1 MNENENNK
9 GTNEGFLSRWS
20 RRKQESPEEQSEAL
34 EPTTELLTE
43 SNTRRSPDDRILNS
57 PQSELE
63 SGASPNNEVPPP
75 LTDEDMPDLE
85 KMDQHSDY
93 SGFMSSKVSDG
104 LRKLALR
111 KLFQGDDF
119 NIRDG
124 LDEYD
129 DDYTK
134 FEPLGDIVTS
144 DMKHMIEVEAR
155 RELERTAT
163 REEPAMIE
171 MTPRE
176 TALSSIEKFQPE
188 ATGQIQYQSGGTVL
202 VIGGEDALTI
212 ATQLPE
218 PLQARIVLTEESS
231 LAQDQSVIIKTENR
245 ELALDGWLGDF
256 KLRMTEQ
263 VSETE
268 EKTQTLACDII
279 LDLTE
284 SGLVDAEIHPPGYF
298 RLSDDKPQAELIEE
312 MAQLQ
317 GTFAKPKYF
326 NYNSDICAH
335 SESGL
340 GGCTKCIDA
349 CPTSAIMSIGE
360 MIQVEANLC
369 QGGGTCAT
377 VCPTGAIT
385 YNYPSP
391 DFHVNQIRRLLKA
404 YTEAGGLEPLL
415 LLHAK
420 DNEIDIKDLPDNLIP
435 YELEELASAGAD
447 LWSASLSFGASQ
459 ILLMDHETTPVL
471 SRNHLRQQI
480 NILNTQLA
488 GMSYP
493 DNSVRL
499 IPPFE
504 SQQAGQYNDLSE
516 SGDAMPYFP
525 VATQG
530 GLNNKRQQWLIAMDH
545 FYKHAESP
553 QETIP
558 LPKGAPFGQLKV
570 DKEAC
575 TLCMACATVCPAK
588 ALSGGTDSP
597 VLKFHPSNCVQCG
610 LCEAGCPEKAI
621 TLEPI
626 FISNR
631 EQRNRTQPLNEE
643 KPFHCV
649 ECGKPFASQSMIVT
663 MLGKL
668 EGHYMFQ
675 NDRAKRRLKMCE
687 DCRVVDVVQDE
698 VAMGQ
703 PSLGDPQDG
712 SISH

>member
-1 MNENENNK
+1 MNENDK
-9 GTNEGFLSRWS
+9 SEGFLSRWS
-20 RRKQESPEEQSEAL
+20 RRKQEEPEELE
-34 EPTTELLTE
+34 EPTKPNE
-43 SNTRRSPDDRILNS
+43 SVDPLDSDANGTLPRSS
-57 PQSELE
+57 AELE
-63 SGASPNNEVPPP
+63 NVPPPAP

-85 KMDQHSDY
+85 TMNQDSDY
-93 SGFMSSKVSDG
+93 SGFMSPKVSDG

-111 KLFQGDDF
+111 KMFQGDEF

-124 LDEYD
+124 LDDYD

-134 FEPLGDIVTS
+134 FEPLGNIVTS

-155 RELERTAT
+155 RELEKTST
-163 REEPAMIE
+163 REPTTMTE

-176 TALSSIEKFQPE
+176 TALSSIEQFQPQ
-188 ATGQIQYQSGGTVL
+188 ATSQIQYQSGGTVL

-218 PLQARIVLTEESS
+218 PLQARIVLIGESS
-231 LAQDQSVIIKTENR
+231 LAGEQSVIIKSEGR

-256 KLRMTEQ
+256 KLRMTDQ
-263 VSETE
+263 ISQAE
-268 EKTQTLACDII
+268 EKTQTLAADLI

-298 RLSDDKPQAELIEE
+298 TLSGEKSQDALIAEMAELE
-312 MAQLQ
+312 

-326 NYNSDICAH
+326 DYNSDICAH

-349 CPTSAIMSIGE
+349 CPTNAIFSIGE
-360 MIQVEANLC
+360 MIKVEANLC

-377 VCPTGAIT
+377 VCPTGAIK
-385 YNYPSP
+385 YNYPSV

-404 YTEAGGLEPLL
+404 YKEAGGEEPVLL
-415 LLHAK
+415 FHAN
-420 DNEIDIKDLPDNLIP
+420 DNKVDINDLPDNLIP
-435 YELEELASAGAD
+435 YTLEELASAGAD
-447 LWSASLSFGASQ
+447 LWSASLSFGAKQ
-459 ILLMDHETTPVL
+459 ILLLDHETTPDL
-471 SRNHLRQQI
+471 SRKHLRQQV
-480 NILNTQLA
+480 NILNSQLS
-488 GMSYP
+488 GMGYP
-493 DNSVRL
+493 DNAVRL

-504 SQQAGQYNDLSE
+504 TTQAGQYNDIANG
-516 SGDAMPYFP
+516 GDAMPDLP
-525 VATQG
+525 AATQG

-553 QETIP
+553 QEKIP
-558 LPKGAPFGQLKV
+558 LPKGSPFGQLKV

-621 TLEPI
+621 TLEPM

-631 EQRNRTQPLNEE
+631 EQRNRTQQLNEE
-643 KPFHCV
+643 LPFHCV
-649 ECGKPFASQSMIVT
+649 ECGKAFASQSMIVT

-675 NDRAKRRLKMCE
+675 DDRSKRRLKMCE
-687 DCRVVDVVQDE
+687 DCRVIDVVQDD

-703 PSLGDPQDG
+703 PSLGDPRG
-712 SISH
+712 ESNSH